1 MNFEQNGSCDQKML
15 LFKYSKDYI
24 FNLICTLVVFWVQCE
39 QEILDQRCDKRVDK
53 MITEGLIEE
62 LKSFH
67 LNYNEKRGEELADYS
82 VGIFQSIGF
91 KEFHEYLLLN
101 QEDQNSQKGQ
111 EKFSEGKQLMMIAT
125 RQYARYDFT

>member
-1 MNFEQNGSCDQKML
+1 ML

-67 LNYNEKRGEELADYS
+67 SNYNEKRGEELADYS

>member
-1 MNFEQNGSCDQKML
+1 
-15 LFKYSKDYI
+15 
-24 FNLICTLVVFWVQCE
+24 
-39 QEILDQRCDKRVDK
+39 

-91 KEFHEYLLLN
+91 KEFHEYLMLN
-101 QEDQNSQKGQ
+101 LEEQNGQKGQ
-111 EKFSEGKQLMMIAT
+111 ETFSKGKELMMIAT